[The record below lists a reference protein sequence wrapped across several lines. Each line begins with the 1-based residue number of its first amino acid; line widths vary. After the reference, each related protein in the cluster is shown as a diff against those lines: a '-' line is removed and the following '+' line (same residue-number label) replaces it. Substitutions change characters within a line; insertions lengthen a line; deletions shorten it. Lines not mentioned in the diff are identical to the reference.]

1 MGTTTTNYAFYKPE
15 GTEFVD
21 VVDQLNDNLDSI
33 DTNLKRVDDAATAP
47 PRCKVHQVAG
57 SLTTIP
63 NNAWTPLTWSGT
75 DHEDYDTASIHDGAS
90 NTDRFTVPSN
100 GSYQVSGKVAIAISG
115 SGIRGTRWTKNGN
128 IVPGSVTIDAPP
140 GASTITRVPTVTTTI
155 ACVAGDIIR
164 LEAYQDSGGPLDTS
178 VGSDAGDCS
187 FAEVRKVA
195 AS

>member
-1 MGTTTTNYAFYKPE
+1 MGTTTTNYAFYKPA

-33 DTNLKRVDDAATAP
+33 DTNLKRVDDAATNP

-57 SLTTIP
+57 SLTTIT
-63 NNAWTPLTWSGT
+63 NNTWTPITWAGT
-75 DHEDYDTASIHDGAS
+75 GHEDYDTASIHDGAS

-115 SGIRGTRWTKNGN
+115 SGIRGTRWTKNGS
-128 IVPGSVTIDAPP
+128 IVPGTVHIAAPP
-140 GASTITRVPTVTTTI
+140 GAGTVTRMPAATTTI

-164 LEAYQDSGGPLDTS
+164 LEAYQDSGGPLDTTEGGD
-178 VGSDAGDCS
+178 VGDTS
-187 FAEVRKVA
+187 FAEIRKVA